1 MQMRVLPIP
10 PELAS
15 LLYKAS
21 KSQNQLYN
29 SVMTMT
35 PPSG

>member
-10 PELAS
+10 AELAS

-21 KSQNQLYN
+21 KSQSQLYN